1 MISLDDQF
9 KYDFTDWNILLIVM
23 YSFGLILILLIAKLI
38 KQAQEDQQ
46 REDALEFMVRQAE
59 EFNLYELEYNK
70 LKENNNER

>member
-70 LKENNNER
+70 LKDDNNER